1 MSIRFG
7 IIGCGGAALPVAEA
21 IFTSQVTALKR
32 VYDIDLALA
41 RDLGERYDADCA
53 TSVDELLADPMV
65 DAVYIAVP
73 HDRLAPLARQALAA
87 GKHALVEKPLAL
99 TLVQADELIALAEQ
113 QRLALGVFYELRYA
127 TPFIQAREL
136 VHTGAIGRII
146 GVRIQTLIDK
156 PTTYWQAGLSGRA
169 ASPWRGQ
176 AARAGGGVVLM
187 NTSHQL
193 DAIRA
198 ITGLEVVSVAA
209 TIGTLVAAVEVE
221 DLAAATLHYHNGAIG
236 SIFAGAHLPGAN
248 ASGERFDIYGT
259 HGQIMAPDP
268 YGDEA
273 LQVFLRRS
281 WGELPAN
288 TWQRLPGSPAPLY
301 TRAVEAFAHAIQRGE
316 PAPIGGRDA
325 RQVLAIVLAIYQAAA
340 EKRTIALEEHDGWRN
355 EDLPNHLFRL

>member
-1 MSIRFG
+1 MPTRFG
-7 IIGCGGAALPVAEA
+7 IIGCGGAALPVAQA
-21 IFTSQVTALKR
+21 LFTSQVIELQR
-32 VYDIDLALA
+32 VYDIDHALA
-41 RDLGERYDADCA
+41 ADLGERYGAECA
-53 TSVDELLADPMV
+53 TSVDELLADPTV

-73 HDRLAPLARQALAA
+73 HDRLAPLARQVLAA

-99 TLVQADELIALAEQ
+99 TLAQADELIALAEQ
-113 QRLALGVFYELRYA
+113 QRLALGVFYELRYS

-136 VHTGAIGRII
+136 VHAGAIGQII

-193 DAIRA
+193 DAVRA
-198 ITGLEVVSVAA
+198 ITGLEVVRVTAE
-209 TIGTLVAAVEVE
+209 IGTLVAAVEVE
-221 DLAAATLHYHNGAIG
+221 DLAAATLHYDNGAIG
-236 SIFAGAHLPGAN
+236 SIFAGAHLPGAS
-248 ASGERFDIYGT
+248 AGSESFDIYGT

-268 YGDEA
+268 YGDAA

-281 WGELPAN
+281 WGELAVN
-288 TWQRLPGSPAPLY
+288 TWQRLPSAPMPLY
-301 TRAVEAFAHAIQRGE
+301 TRAVEAFAQAIQRNE
-316 PAPIGGRDA
+316 PAPIGGHDA

-340 EKRTIALEEHDGWRN
+340 EKRMIVLEAQGTNISNALQRAGS
-355 EDLPNHLFRL
+355 